1 MLTQS
6 DKDNLVRDF
15 PNTKLSYENIVYKKV
30 YKPDYIVAVPE
41 GTRCFAWFTVLNEKM
56 VCLMMELTLTNQIS
70 DIKLAPTC
78 FSNDL
83 AYGTIL
89 YGTVVTKSQSRFF
102 YIEDIFSYKGNTLD
116 RTNWGEKLVTIRD
129 MLKRDLRQVT
139 YNNAFVVFGLPLMC
153 RTNEELEQRASTVPY
168 TISAVRF
175 KLFNR
180 TNNYLFMPYKNYVAD
195 RGPVQAKARTQVP
208 PPPAPLLSAP
218 VPPALLLSV
227 PVPMPV
233 PPRLSVPVPQ
243 QQQQAPVK
251 RPTNK
256 EVVFLVKADI
266 QNDIYYLYS
275 LAPDL
280 TEEQHSTAHIQ
291 DFNASVMMNKL
302 FRNIKENQNLDALEE
317 SDDEEEFENERADK
331 FVYLDRSLKMV
342 CQFNHKFKKWAP
354 IKIADKNSRVIAS
367 SEAKVVY
374 KPYDQNRRR

>member
-1 MLTQS
+1 M
-6 DKDNLVRDF
+6 
-15 PNTKLSYENIVYKKV
+15 I
-30 YKPDYIVAVPE
+30 
-41 GTRCFAWFTVLNEKM
+41 
-56 VCLMMELTLTNQIS
+56 
-70 DIKLAPTC
+70 
-78 FSNDL
+78 
-83 AYGTIL
+83 
-89 YGTVVTKSQSRFF
+89 
-102 YIEDIFSYKGNTLD
+102 D
-116 RTNWGEKLVTIRD
+116 RKNWGEKLITIRD
-129 MLKRDLRQVT
+129 MLRRDLRQVA

-168 TISAVRF
+168 TISAVQF

-195 RGPVQAKARTQVP
+195 RGPVHAKARTQVP
-208 PPPAPLLSAP
+208 PPPPLF
-218 VPPALLLSV
+218 LSV
-227 PVPMPV
+227 P
-233 PPRLSVPVPQ
+233 PPPLLSVPVPQ
-243 QQQQAPVK
+243 QQQHVPVK

-256 EVVFLVKADI
+256 EAVFLVKADI

-275 LAPDL
+275 LAQDL
-280 TEEQHSTAHIQ
+280 TEEQHSIAHIQ

-374 KPYDQNRRR
+374 KPYDQNKRR

>member
-6 DKDNLVRDF
+6 DKDNLLRDF
-15 PNTKLSYENIVYKKV
+15 PNIKLSYENIVYKKV

-41 GTRCFAWFTVLNEKM
+41 GTRCFAWFTAVNEKM
-56 VCLMMELTLTNQIS
+56 VCLMMELTPTNQIS
-70 DIKLAPTC
+70 DIKLAPAC

-102 YIEDIFSYKGNTLD
+102 YIEDIFSYKGSMID
-116 RTNWGEKLVTIRD
+116 RITWGEKLVTIRD
-129 MLKRDLRQVT
+129 MLKRDLRQVL
-139 YNNAFVVFGLPLMC
+139 YNNTFVAFGLPLMC
-153 RTNEELEQRASTVPY
+153 KTNEELERRASTVPY
-168 TISAVRF
+168 TISAVQF

-195 RGPVQAKARTQVP
+195 RGPKPPILQVP
-208 PPPAPLLSAP
+208 PPPLLQVPLQAQP
-218 VPPALLLSV
+218 ILSV
-227 PVPMPV
+227 PVP
-233 PPRLSVPVPQ
+233 VPVQ
-243 QQQQAPVK
+243 QVPVK
-251 RPTNK
+251 RQTTR
-256 EVVFLVKADI
+256 ECVFLVKPDI

-275 LAPDL
+275 LAPDQ
-280 TEEQHSTAHIQ
+280 TEEQHSTAHIP
-291 DFNASVMMNKL
+291 DFNTSVMMNKL

-331 FVYLDRSLKMV
+331 FVYLERSLKMV
-342 CQFNHKFKKWAP
+342 CQFNHKFKKWSP

-367 SEAKVVY
+367 SEAKNVY

>member
-15 PNTKLSYENIVYKKV
+15 PNIKLSYENIVYKKV
-30 YKPDYIVAVPE
+30 YKPDYIVAAPE
-41 GTRCFAWFTVLNEKM
+41 GTRCFAWFTALNEKM
-56 VCLMMELTLTNQIS
+56 VCLLMELTPTNQIS
-70 DIKLAPTC
+70 DVKLAPTC

-102 YIEDIFSYKGNTLD
+102 YIEDIFSYKGSTID
-116 RTNWGEKLVTIRD
+116 RICWGEKLATIRD
-129 MLKRDLRQVT
+129 MLKKDLRQVL
-139 YNNAFVVFGLPLMC
+139 YNNAFVAFGLPLMC
-153 RTNEELEQRASTVPY
+153 KTNEELERRADTVPY

-180 TNNYLFMPYKNYVAD
+180 TNNYLFMSYKNYLAD
-195 RGPVQAKARTQVP
+195 HGPVQKKKNPIPEPPILSVP
-208 PPPAPLLSAP
+208 IP
-218 VPPALLLSV
+218 VPPILQ
-227 PVPMPV
+227 
-233 PPRLSVPVPQ
+233 VPVPQ
-243 QQQQAPVK
+243 QVKQQQAPVN
-251 RPTNK
+251 RPTNR
-256 EVVFLVKADI
+256 ESVFLVKPDI

-275 LAPDL
+275 LAPDQ
-280 TEEQHSTAHIQ
+280 TEEQHSIAHIP
-291 DFNASVMMNKL
+291 DFNTSVMMNKL

-342 CQFNHKFKKWAP
+342 CQFNHKFKKWSP

-367 SEAKVVY
+367 SEAKNVY
-374 KPYDQNRRR
+374 KPYDQNRRRYP

>member
-1 MLTQS
+1 MLAQS

-56 VCLMMELTLTNQIS
+56 VCLMMELTAANQIS
-70 DIKLAPTC
+70 DVKLAPTC

-102 YIEDIFSYKGNTLD
+102 YIEDIFSYKGSMID
-116 RTNWGEKLVTIRD
+116 RRNWGEKLVTIRD
-129 MLKRDLRQVT
+129 MLKHDLRQVA

-153 RTNEELEQRASTVPY
+153 KTNEELEQRASTVPY
-168 TISAVRF
+168 TISSIQF

-180 TNNYLFMPYKNYVAD
+180 TNNYLFMPYKNYAAD
-195 RGPVQAKARTQVP
+195 RSHAPSYQNTHVKTQVP
-208 PPPAPLLSAP
+208 
-218 VPPALLLSV
+218 VP
-227 PVPMPV
+227 
-233 PPRLSVPVPQ
+233 PPRLSVPVPPPRLSGPVP

-256 EVVFLVKADI
+256 EVIFLVKADI

-317 SDDEEEFENERADK
+317 SDDEEEFENDRPDK

-367 SEAKVVY
+367 SEAKVMY

>member
-15 PNTKLSYENIVYKKV
+15 PNIKLSYENIVYKKV
-30 YKPDYIVAVPE
+30 YKPDYIVAAPE
-41 GTRCFAWFTVLNEKM
+41 GTRCFAWFTTLNEKM
-56 VCLMMELTLTNQIS
+56 VCLLMELTPTNQIS
-70 DIKLAPTC
+70 DVKLAPTC
-78 FSNDL
+78 FSNNL

-102 YIEDIFSYKGNTLD
+102 YIEDIFSYKGSAID
-116 RTNWGEKLVTIRD
+116 RIAWGEKLTTIRD
-129 MLKRDLRQVT
+129 MLKKDLRQVL
-139 YNNAFVVFGLPLMC
+139 YNNSFVAFGLPLMC
-153 RTNEELEQRASTVPY
+153 KTNEELAQRAGTLPY
-168 TISAVRF
+168 TISAVQF

-195 RGPVQAKARTQVP
+195 RGPKPPVP
-208 PPPAPLLSAP
+208 PPI
-218 VPPALLLSV
+218 LSV
-227 PVPMPV
+227 PVPPT
-233 PPRLSVPVPQ
+233 LQVPVPVSIPQ
-243 QQQQAPVK
+243 QVKQQQAPVN

-266 QNDIYYLYS
+266 QNDIYNLYS
-275 LAPDL
+275 LAPDQ
-280 TEEQHSTAHIQ
+280 TEEQHSIAHIP
-291 DFNASVMMNKL
+291 DFNTSVMMNKL

-342 CQFNHKFKKWAP
+342 CQFNHKFKKWSP

-367 SEAKVVY
+367 SEAKNMY
-374 KPYDQNRRR
+374 KPYDQNRRRCP

>member
-6 DKDNLVRDF
+6 DKDNLLRDF

-30 YKPDYIVAVPE
+30 YKPDYIVATPE
-41 GTRCFAWFTVLNEKM
+41 GTRCFAWFTVLNDKM
-56 VCLMMELTLTNQIS
+56 VCLMMELTPTNQIS
-70 DIKLAPTC
+70 DVKLAPTC

-89 YGTVVTKSQSRFF
+89 YGTVVTKSQSKFF
-102 YIEDIFSYKGNTLD
+102 YIEDIFCYKGSMLD
-116 RTNWGEKLVTIRD
+116 RINWGEKLATIRD
-129 MLKRDLRQVT
+129 MLKKDLRQVA

-153 RTNEELEQRASTVPY
+153 KTNEELERRASTVPY
-168 TISAVRF
+168 TILAVQF

-180 TNNYLFMPYKNYVAD
+180 TNNFLFMPYKNYVAD
-195 RGPVQAKARTQVP
+195 RGHERVSPSFQNTHVKASHTP
-208 PPPAPLLSAP
+208 PPPPPLHIP
-218 VPPALLLSV
+218 V
-227 PVPMPV
+227 PVPV
-233 PPRLSVPVPQ
+233 HVSVPIPQ
-243 QQQQAPVK
+243 QPAHVK
-251 RPTNK
+251 QPANK
-256 EVVFLVKADI
+256 EVVFLVKPDI

-280 TEEQHSTAHIQ
+280 TEEQHSIAHIQ
-291 DFNASVMMNKL
+291 DFNTSVMMNKL

-342 CQFNHKFKKWAP
+342 CQFNHKFKKWSP
-354 IKIADKNSRVIAS
+354 IKIANENSKVIAS
-367 SEAKVVY
+367 SEAKYVY

>member
-30 YKPDYIVAVPE
+30 YKPDYIVAVPD
-41 GTRCFAWFTVLNEKM
+41 GQRCFAWFTALNEKM
-56 VCLMMELTLTNQIS
+56 VCLIMELTPTNQIS

-102 YIEDIFSYKGNTLD
+102 YIEDIFSYKGSMLD
-116 RTNWGEKLVTIRD
+116 RKNWGEKLATIRD
-129 MLKRDLRQVT
+129 MLKRDLRQVA
-139 YNNAFVVFGLPLMC
+139 YNNAFVIFGLPLMC

-168 TISAVRF
+168 TISSVRF

-195 RGPVQAKARTQVP
+195 RSHPPSYQNTQVP
-208 PPPAPLLSAP
+208 PSPP
-218 VPPALLLSV
+218 PPLLSV
-227 PVPMPV
+227 PVPIPA
-233 PPRLSVPVPQ
+233 PPPLSVPVPQQ

-275 LAPDL
+275 LAQDL
-280 TEEQHSTAHIQ
+280 TEEQHSIAHIQ
-291 DFNASVMMNKL
+291 DFNTSVMMNKL

>member
-1 MLTQS
+1 
-6 DKDNLVRDF
+6 
-15 PNTKLSYENIVYKKV
+15 
-30 YKPDYIVAVPE
+30 
-41 GTRCFAWFTVLNEKM
+41 
-56 VCLMMELTLTNQIS
+56 
-70 DIKLAPTC
+70 
-78 FSNDL
+78 
-83 AYGTIL
+83 
-89 YGTVVTKSQSRFF
+89 
-102 YIEDIFSYKGNTLD
+102 
-116 RTNWGEKLVTIRD
+116 
-129 MLKRDLRQVT
+129 
-139 YNNAFVVFGLPLMC
+139 
-153 RTNEELEQRASTVPY
+153 
-168 TISAVRF
+168 
-175 KLFNR
+175 
-180 TNNYLFMPYKNYVAD
+180 MPYKNYVAD
-195 RGPVQAKARTQVP
+195 KGHERVSPSYQNTHVKT
-208 PPPAPLLSAP
+208 PPPAPP
-218 VPPALLLSV
+218 LLSV
-227 PVPMPV
+227 SVPIPV
-233 PPRLSVPVPQ
+233 PPRLSVPVPMPVP
-243 QQQQAPVK
+243 QQQAPVK

-367 SEAKVVY
+367 SEVKVVY

>member
-15 PNTKLSYENIVYKKV
+15 PNIKLSYENIVYKKV
-30 YKPDYIVAVPE
+30 YKPDYIVAAPE
-41 GTRCFAWFTVLNEKM
+41 GTRCFAWFTALNEKM
-56 VCLMMELTLTNQIS
+56 VCLLMELTPTNQIS
-70 DIKLAPTC
+70 DVKLAPTC

-102 YIEDIFSYKGNTLD
+102 YIEDIFSYKGSTID
-116 RTNWGEKLVTIRD
+116 RINWGEKLVTIRD

-153 RTNEELEQRASTVPY
+153 RTNEELEQRARTVPY
-168 TISAVRF
+168 TISSIQF

-208 PPPAPLLSAP
+208 PPPPLLLSAP
-218 VPPALLLSV
+218 VPMPA
-227 PVPMPV
+227 
-233 PPRLSVPVPQ
+233 PPRLSVPIPVPQ

-367 SEAKVVY
+367 SEVKVVY

>member
-1 MLTQS
+1 
-6 DKDNLVRDF
+6 
-15 PNTKLSYENIVYKKV
+15 
-30 YKPDYIVAVPE
+30 
-41 GTRCFAWFTVLNEKM
+41 
-56 VCLMMELTLTNQIS
+56 
-70 DIKLAPTC
+70 
-78 FSNDL
+78 
-83 AYGTIL
+83 
-89 YGTVVTKSQSRFF
+89 
-102 YIEDIFSYKGNTLD
+102 
-116 RTNWGEKLVTIRD
+116 
-129 MLKRDLRQVT
+129 
-139 YNNAFVVFGLPLMC
+139 
-153 RTNEELEQRASTVPY
+153 
-168 TISAVRF
+168 
-175 KLFNR
+175 
-180 TNNYLFMPYKNYVAD
+180 MPYKNYVAD
-195 RGPVQAKARTQVP
+195 KGHERVSPSYQNTHVKTP
-208 PPPAPLLSAP
+208 PQPLLSAP
-218 VPPALLLSV
+218 APPRLSV

-233 PPRLSVPVPQ
+233 P
-243 QQQQAPVK
+243 QQQAPVK

-367 SEAKVVY
+367 SEVKVVY

>member
-15 PNTKLSYENIVYKKV
+15 PNIKLSYENIVYKKV
-30 YKPDYIVAVPE
+30 YKPDYIVAAPE
-41 GTRCFAWFTVLNEKM
+41 GTRCFAWFTALNEKM
-56 VCLMMELTLTNQIS
+56 VCLLMELTPTNQIS
-70 DIKLAPTC
+70 DVKLAPTC

-102 YIEDIFSYKGNTLD
+102 YIEDIFSYKGSTID
-116 RTNWGEKLVTIRD
+116 RICWGEKLATIRD
-129 MLKRDLRQVT
+129 MLKKDLRQVL
-139 YNNAFVVFGLPLMC
+139 YNNAFVAFGLPLMC
-153 RTNEELEQRASTVPY
+153 KTNEELERRAGTVPY

-180 TNNYLFMPYKNYVAD
+180 TNNYLFMSYKNYLAD
-195 RGPVQAKARTQVP
+195 RGLKNPIPEP
-208 PPPAPLLSAP
+208 PI
-218 VPPALLLSV
+218 LSV
-227 PVPMPV
+227 PMPA
-233 PPRLSVPVPQ
+233 PISVPVAVPVPAPVQ
-243 QQQQAPVK
+243 VKQQQAPVN
-251 RPTNK
+251 RPTNR
-256 EVVFLVKADI
+256 ESVFLVKPDI

-275 LAPDL
+275 LAPDQ
-280 TEEQHSTAHIQ
+280 TEEQHSIAHIP
-291 DFNASVMMNKL
+291 DFNTSVMMNKL

-342 CQFNHKFKKWAP
+342 CQFNHKFKKWSP

-367 SEAKVVY
+367 SEAKNVY
-374 KPYDQNRRR
+374 KPYDQNKRRYP

>member
-56 VCLMMELTLTNQIS
+56 VCLMMELTPTNQMS

-168 TISAVRF
+168 TILAVRF

-195 RGPVQAKARTQVP
+195 RSHPPSYQNTHVKAQVP
-208 PPPAPLLSAP
+208 PPP
-218 VPPALLLSV
+218 PPALLLSA

-233 PPRLSVPVPQ
+233 PPRLSVPVP
-243 QQQQAPVK
+243 QQQAPVK

>member
-6 DKDNLVRDF
+6 DKNNLVRDF

-41 GTRCFAWFTVLNEKM
+41 GTQCFAWFTVLNDKM
-56 VCLMMELTLTNQIS
+56 VCLIMELTPTNQIS
-70 DIKLAPTC
+70 DVKLAPTC

-102 YIEDIFSYKGNTLD
+102 YIEDIFSYKGSMID
-116 RTNWGEKLVTIRD
+116 RINWGEKLTTIRD
-129 MLKRDLRQVT
+129 MLRKDLRQVA

-153 RTNEELEQRASTVPY
+153 KTNEELEQRAGAVPY
-168 TISAVRF
+168 TISSVQF

-195 RGPVQAKARTQVP
+195 RGHERVPPSYQNTHVKTQVP
-208 PPPAPLLSAP
+208 PPPP
-218 VPPALLLSV
+218 LLSV
-227 PVPMPV
+227 PV
-233 PPRLSVPVPQ
+233 SVPLPQQ

-256 EVVFLVKADI
+256 EAVFLVKADI

-342 CQFNHKFKKWAP
+342 CQFNHKFKRWAP

-367 SEAKVVY
+367 SEAKFVY

>member
-1 MLTQS
+1 MLTQT

-56 VCLMMELTLTNQIS
+56 VCLMMELTPANQIS

-89 YGTVVTKSQSRFF
+89 YGTVVTKSQSMFF
-102 YIEDIFSYKGNTLD
+102 YIEDIFSYKGSMID
-116 RTNWGEKLVTIRD
+116 RTNWGEKLITIRD
-129 MLKRDLRQVT
+129 MLKKDLRQVA

-168 TISAVRF
+168 TISAIQF

-195 RGPVQAKARTQVP
+195 RGPKPGSFQNANVKVKVQAP
-208 PPPAPLLSAP
+208 PPPPLLHIP
-218 VPPALLLSV
+218 VPI
-227 PVPMPV
+227 PVPGPI
-233 PPRLSVPVPQ
+233 SSQVPQ

-256 EVVFLVKADI
+256 EVVFLVKPDI

>member
-15 PNTKLSYENIVYKKV
+15 PNIKLSYENIVYKKV
-30 YKPDYIVAVPE
+30 YKPDYIVATPE
-41 GTRCFAWFTVLNEKM
+41 GTRCFAWFTALNEKM
-56 VCLMMELTLTNQIS
+56 VCLLMELTPTNQIS
-70 DIKLAPTC
+70 DVKLAPTC

-83 AYGTIL
+83 AFGTIL

-102 YIEDIFSYKGNTLD
+102 YIEDIFSYKGSTMD
-116 RTNWGEKLVTIRD
+116 RICWGEKLATIRD
-129 MLKRDLRQVT
+129 MLKKDLRQVL
-139 YNNAFVVFGLPLMC
+139 YNNAFVAFGLPLMC
-153 RTNEELEQRASTVPY
+153 KTNEELARRASTVPY
-168 TISAVRF
+168 TISAVQF

-195 RGPVQAKARTQVP
+195 RGPKTVPILSVPIQVP
-208 PPPAPLLSAP
+208 PILQ
-218 VPPALLLSV
+218 VPI
-227 PVPMPV
+227 
-233 PPRLSVPVPQ
+233 PVPQ
-243 QQQQAPVK
+243 QVKQQQVPVQVK

-266 QNDIYYLYS
+266 QNDIYNLYS
-275 LAPDL
+275 LTPDQ
-280 TEEQHSTAHIQ
+280 TEEQHSTAHIP
-291 DFNASVMMNKL
+291 DFTTSVMMNKL

-342 CQFNHKFKKWAP
+342 CQFNHKFKKWSP

-367 SEAKVVY
+367 SEAKNVY
-374 KPYDQNRRR
+374 KPYDQNRRRYP